1 MIFNKD
7 AYSGSFDLAIFG
19 LGYESRAT
27 SAFKYFHLKSRK
39 NIVVGYET
47 NRDMVKYAENKN
59 YFEQFEVHIFEND
72 CKSIISTVKEQVAD
86 LISKVDK
93 PKIFLDITV
102 LSRHRMASIIFNLL
116 SDLPK
121 DSKIT
126 ICYNLS
132 YFVDAPEGIQPVKR
146 LGPIIDELSGDL
158 GSLSMPTSV
167 VFGLGYEEHKALGVY
182 NYYDA
187 DYSYAFIPKNQ
198 FSDFESIV
206 RRNNLPL
213 LETIG
218 SRNTFSY
225 DVTDPYSTYVDLKS
239 LMVSLSDISR
249 TILVPLGPKIFAAIA
264 VILGKELYPKLPIWR
279 VSSLHSEE
287 PVERTSAKEVLFT
300 VTI

>member
-7 AYSGSFDLAIFG
+7 AYSGDFDLAIYG

-27 SAFKYFHLKSRK
+27 SAFKNYHLSSKK

-47 NRDMVKYAENKN
+47 NRDMVKYTENKK
-59 YFEQFEVHIFEND
+59 YFSQFTVEIYEND
-72 CKSIISTVKEQVAD
+72 CESIISTIKEEV
-86 LISKVDK
+86 LNLTKTVEK
-93 PKIFLDITV
+93 PRVFIDITV
-102 LSRHRMASIIFNLL
+102 MSRHRMASIIYNML
-116 SDLPK
+116 SDLPAK
-121 DSKIT
+121 SIIT

-146 LGPIIDELSGDL
+146 LGPIIDQLSGDL

-206 RRNNLPL
+206 RDNNAPL

-218 SRNTFSY
+218 SKNTFSY
-225 DVTDPYSTYVDLKS
+225 DVTNPYATYVDLKS
-239 LMVSLSDISR
+239 LMVSLSDMSR
-249 TILVPLGPKIFAAIA
+249 AILVPLGPKIFAAIA
-264 VILGKELYPKLPIWR
+264 VILGKELYPKLPVWR

-287 PVERTSAKEVLFT
+287 PVERTSHREVLFT
-300 VTI
+300 ITN